1 MSCSFSLIS
10 LFFPPLSMKWAGWS
24 GPALINVGSPLFSA
38 WWWQTIRCVCVWV
51 HSLGGVAH
59 WSARLRSLP
68 QNTNKGLALSTHPI
82 SCCSS
87 LKTSLFPISFLS
99 FFDCSSRKICSSRA
113 QTKIIVFPSHLSS
126 FLSLPQMLQRDNV
139 LFQVG
144 LCVELGKCVRHH

>member
-10 LFFPPLSMKWAGWS
+10 LFFPPLSMSWAGWS

-68 QNTNKGLALSTHPI
+68 QNTNKGLA
-82 SCCSS
+82 
-87 LKTSLFPISFLS
+87 
-99 FFDCSSRKICSSRA
+99 R
-113 QTKIIVFPSHLSS
+113 
-126 FLSLPQMLQRDNV
+126 PQWTIDQL
-139 LFQVG
+139 LFQPQNKSLSHQLPFFLRLLLEEDLLFQSTDQNHCLPLPPLFLFITSSDAPEG
-144 LCVELGKCVRHH
+144 QCAISGWPLCWTWQVC